1 MPKKE
6 DRKPAASLEERENRM
21 VAAAMDLAE
30 KQLLEGTASA
40 QVITHF
46 LKIGSSKE
54 RLERDIMGKQKDLI
68 SAKTQAYKSA
78 DEQLNMYKNAMRAM
92 GIYSGED
99 DPGDDIDI

>member
-46 LKIGSSKE
+46 
-54 RLERDIMGKQKDLI
+54 
-68 SAKTQAYKSA
+68 
-78 DEQLNMYKNAMRAM
+78 
-92 GIYSGED
+92 
-99 DPGDDIDI
+99 